1 MKLSPDVVSPIHV
14 IKTIS
19 KIPSISAIKIDNK
32 RNTNI
37 NVISSLLHLCLKFMV
52 VQFITFKVKFYD
64 IYGWW
69 IYYIC
74 GEYYIHGQFL
84 LTYSWY
90 YIYVFYHIYG

>member
-1 MKLSPDVVSPIHV
+1 
-14 IKTIS
+14 
-19 KIPSISAIKIDNK
+19 
-32 RNTNI
+32 
-37 NVISSLLHLCLKFMV
+37 MV

-74 GEYYIHGQFL
+74 GEYYIYGQFL